1 MANNNQEPNNQNPK
15 ENSSE
20 KNEVTPQNNAEVP
33 KKQEKFVTPVKR
45 YYTVKVETLTPVIF
59 SYRILAESPE
69 EAIKI
74 SADTWKQPSQVSPPQ
89 ILSGKMKR
97 LKATVYEYGTNLI
110 KLVKAL

>member
-1 MANNNQEPNNQNPK
+1 MANNNQEPNNQNPN

-20 KNEVTPQNNAEVP
+20 KNEAAPQNNVEAP
-33 KKQEKFVTPVKR
+33 KKQEKVAPVKR
-45 YYTVKVETLTPVIF
+45 YYTVKMETLTPVIF

-110 KLVKAL
+110 KLFKNF